1 MKTHTFPVAREGKI
15 GMQVPPRCIPGGPY
29 QDKTTGRNRQV
40 GQTPTPRFGHVIG
53 QENPVQAVGL
63 RSCVMKLNPIAGLV
77 GLVGDSGAIQRHDF
91 VQHQR
96 ALIPESNPH
105 GIARPNALILS
116 HIQCPHLH
124 TALLNR

>member
-1 MKTHTFPVAREGKI
+1 
-15 GMQVPPRCIPGGPY
+15 
-29 QDKTTGRNRQV
+29 
-40 GQTPTPRFGHVIG
+40 
-53 QENPVQAVGL
+53 
-63 RSCVMKLNPIAGLV
+63 MKLNPIAGLV

-96 ALIPESNPH
+96 ALISESNPH